1 MGYRPIFLCSY
12 ETIFGETEK
21 EGGEGEREREEEV
34 KREGKEGKWGRGGE
48 GKEEERILLFKTT
61 DYF

>member
-1 MGYRPIFLCSY
+1 MAYRPILLCSY

-21 EGGEGEREREEEV
+21 EGGEGEREREEGR
-34 KREGKEGKWGRGGE
+34 REGKEGKGGGGGE
-48 GKEEERILLFKTT
+48 GKEDERILLFKTT

>member
-12 ETIFGETEK
+12 ETTFCETEK
-21 EGGEGEREREEEV
+21 VGEGEREREEEGR
-34 KREGKEGKWGRGGE
+34 REGKEGKGGGGGE

-61 DYF
+61 DSF